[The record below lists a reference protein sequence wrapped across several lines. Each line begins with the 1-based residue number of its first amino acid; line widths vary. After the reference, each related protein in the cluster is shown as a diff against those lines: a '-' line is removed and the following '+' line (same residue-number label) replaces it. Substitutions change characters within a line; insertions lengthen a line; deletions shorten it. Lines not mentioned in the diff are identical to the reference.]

1 MYKFI
6 ITVSQM
12 FFLASKIVHWKNGS
26 SIQINER
33 NAQHAEEHMQPE
45 LFQHFHSE
53 KHNGFLQDY
62 SIIWLIK
69 QIIQILQDRKGIG
82 VSCLKQWLLI
92 GQIW

>member
-1 MYKFI
+1 MYKFM

-12 FFLASKIVHWKNGS
+12 LFLVSKIGRWKNGS

-33 NAQHAEEHMQPE
+33 NAQHVEEHMQPE

-53 KHNGFLQDY
+53 KHNEFLQDR

-69 QIIQILQDRKGIG
+69 HLIQILQDRKSIG
-82 VSCLKQWLLI
+82 VLCLKQWLLI
-92 GQIW
+92 E